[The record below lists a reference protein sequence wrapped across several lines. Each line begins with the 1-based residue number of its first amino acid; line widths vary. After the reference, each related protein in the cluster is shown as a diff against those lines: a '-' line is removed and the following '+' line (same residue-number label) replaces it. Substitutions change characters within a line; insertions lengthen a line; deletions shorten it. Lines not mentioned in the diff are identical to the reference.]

1 MSTYETI
8 LYEKQRKGV
17 LLTLNRPD
25 TLNAISFT
33 MRADL
38 TKAFNEADADPEVRA
53 VVLTGTGRAF
63 SSGYDIAAGRA
74 YAWPYGLPEDTNIAK
89 HINFQREQ
97 DRGEN
102 ENLLQIWEMSKP
114 VIAAVNGWCL
124 AGASWYALACHMTY
138 ASDKAV
144 FGQPE
149 VRMGDDTNFFW
160 VLNAGYKHALRYAL
174 TGDHI
179 DAQEALRIGLINDVV
194 PHDDLL
200 DTCFNIVERIV
211 NVAPETVKINLQ
223 VATRGLYMMGL
234 RNALAM
240 NNEFKALAHLSR
252 SLDFY
257 KPLDE
262 AQRRGGLREFLK
274 LREAPFQ
281 PEPFGPRSKPREG

>member
-1 MSTYETI
+1 MPDYETI

-17 LLTLNRPD
+17 LITLNRPEV
-25 TLNAISFT
+25 LNAISLE
-33 MRADL
+33 MQAELRQ
-38 TKAFNEADADPEVRA
+38 AFAEADDDPEVRA
-53 VVLTGTGRAF
+53 VVLTGAGRAF
-63 SSGYDIAAGRA
+63 SAGYDIGAGRPL
-74 YAWPYGLPEDTNIAK
+74 AWPYGLPEDANAAEQ
-89 HINFQREQ
+89 INYQR
-97 DRGEN
+97 DRDRSEN
-102 ENLLQIWEMSKP
+102 DCMLQIWEMSTP

-138 ASDKAV
+138 ASDQAV

-160 VLNAGYKHALRYAL
+160 ILNAGYKHALRYAL

-200 DTCFNIVERIV
+200 ETCFKIVDRIAL
-211 NVAPETVKINLQ
+211 VAPETVKINLQ

-234 RNALAM
+234 RNALLL
-240 NNEFKALAHLSR
+240 NNELKAMAHLSR
-252 SLDFY
+252 SLDFF

-274 LREAPFQ
+274 LRDGPFQ
-281 PEPFGPRSKPREG
+281 PEPFGPRSKPRES